1 MFGMIVVAQIAGV
14 VQANVASLAAG
25 TEAPSLAVLRFSWL
39 IFMLPHSV
47 VAVSLATAYFTRMS
61 QHARDKNFALVRQD
75 FRESVGR
82 IGVFM
87 VLAQTGLTVVATPFA
102 RQFGVASD
110 AIDAMAIVI
119 VLYVL
124 GLVPFSVLFIVQRVF
139 YALEDTRTPFFVQ
152 LFQAAIF
159 IGLAAVVASFPTE
172 SIAFGLALVTSIAGV
187 AQTGLA
193 LLLLRRKLG
202 GLGLLVLVK
211 KFAIFALAAVPAA
224 GAGVGV
230 LVFLGGGNPAGFL
243 MSHAVNA
250 GLGMGLIAVVM
261 TLVYGIFLVL
271 LRSEDIGS
279 VLGPVGRRLG
289 LSRDGNTSL

>member
-1 MFGMIVVAQIAGV
+1 M
-14 VQANVASLAAG
+14 
-25 TEAPSLAVLRFSWL
+25 
-39 IFMLPHSV
+39 
-47 VAVSLATAYFTRMS
+47 
-61 QHARDKNFALVRQD
+61 
-75 FRESVGR
+75 
-82 IGVFM
+82 
-87 VLAQTGLTVVATPFA
+87 
-102 RQFGVASD
+102 
-110 AIDAMAIVI
+110 
-119 VLYVL
+119 
-124 GLVPFSVLFIVQRVF
+124 
-139 YALEDTRTPFFVQ
+139 
-152 LFQAAIF
+152 
-159 IGLAAVVASFPTE
+159 VASFPTE

-243 MSHAVNA
+243 MSQAVNA
-250 GLGMGLIAVVM
+250 ALGMGLIAVVM
-261 TLVYGIFLVL
+261 TVVYGIFLVL